1 MNEFLSDTDKLLPLL
16 EQNVF
21 VTRTEEKKNSLLSA
35 NNVTATTNL
44 TKKEYL
50 HELHDDVTKLQAS
63 LKDKVEKFNE
73 LKGRQLE
80 LCKPL
85 SNDHVL
91 KKLNKAKK
99 QSLLESDD
107 FAYDWLDRSS
117 ADDGAAEVDKFI
129 DVFLEK
135 RIVHHVR
142 AAKIERIEA

>member
-1 MNEFLSDTDKLLPLL
+1 MIERLTDTDKLLPLL
-16 EQNVF
+16 EQNIF
-21 VTRTEEKKNSLLSA
+21 VTRTEEKKNSLLST
-35 NNVTATTNL
+35 NHVTATTNL

-50 HELHDDVTKLQAS
+50 HELHDDVTKLQSS

-73 LKGRQLE
+73 LKGCQLE

-91 KKLNKAKK
+91 KELSKAKR
-99 QSLLESDD
+99 QSLLESDG
-107 FAYDWLDRSS
+107 FAYEWLDRGSV
-117 ADDGAAEVDKFI
+117 DDGAAEVDKFI
-129 DVFLEK
+129 DEFLEK